1 MPAPQVG
8 VGVLILRD
16 GKVLLG
22 RRKGSHGAGCWS
34 APGGHLEFG
43 EAVEDCALREAL
55 EETGL
60 ALSELRHGPFSNDVF
75 EGRHYLT
82 AFILAGCAEDAEARL
97 MEPDKCDGWAW
108 FDWADLPEPLF
119 ARPGEP
125 APAGLFALRPEALS
139 DRQKKSRPRGSW
151 SGNTL
156 GVRTHREHRPVRNG
170 IKRSLFE
177 LLGPFGGRSTVVTSA
192 RRRAKGLPACVAV
205 SRTASAAAAR
215 PSPAGHRR
223 PGGCVRRASTVP
235 AGTSGRS
242 ARHWPPR

>member
-75 EGRHYLT
+75 EGRHYPT
-82 AFILAGCAEDAEARL
+82 
-97 MEPDKCDGWAW
+97 
-108 FDWADLPEPLF
+108 
-119 ARPGEP
+119 
-125 APAGLFALRPEALS
+125 
-139 DRQKKSRPRGSW
+139 DRKS
-151 SGNTL
+151 
-156 GVRTHREHRPVRNG
+156 
-170 IKRSLFE
+170 
-177 LLGPFGGRSTVVTSA
+177 VV
-192 RRRAKGLPACVAV
+192 
-205 SRTASAAAAR
+205 
-215 PSPAGHRR
+215 
-223 PGGCVRRASTVP
+223 
-235 AGTSGRS
+235 
-242 ARHWPPR
+242 

>member
-16 GKVLLG
+16 GKVFAGAPQGQSWRWLLVG
-22 RRKGSHGAGCWS
+22 ARRPSRVR
-34 APGGHLEFG
+34 

-119 ARPGEP
+119 APL
-125 APAGLFALRPEALS
+125 A
-139 DRQKKSRPRGSW
+139 
-151 SGNTL
+151 
-156 GVRTHREHRPVRNG
+156 
-170 IKRSLFE
+170 SL
-177 LLGPFGGRSTVVTSA
+177 
-192 RRRAKGLPACVAV
+192 RRRGY
-205 SRTASAAAAR
+205 
-215 PSPAGHRR
+215 SPFDPNR
-223 PGGCVRRASTVP
+223 
-235 AGTSGRS
+235 
-242 ARHWPPR
+242 